1 MAGLN
6 GRIAFCLALVG
17 LGLSAQGARADC
29 NQPAPDAVTHVALTG
44 HPFSAIP
51 SADGCIIFVSLT
63 AAKDSHIAVLKRDN
77 GQITQLRD
85 IPAEGQLTG
94 MALSPDGRVLAAANG
109 AGVTLFDAAKLV
121 AGADKPA
128 MGYLNDRRGAGSI
141 YTAFTPDQHLLF
153 VSDERTQA
161 LTVYDFAGILAGRG
175 VKPVGEIR
183 TGDAPVGLAFSR
195 DGKRL
200 YSTSEVDSPSG
211 GCSENGGRSHGE
223 GVLMVID
230 VARAAADPAAAVL
243 SRISAGCSPV
253 RVALSPDGG
262 TAYVSA
268 RGANALMV
276 FDAAKIVDD
285 RDHALVA
292 KIAVGMSPVGV
303 VAAKDKVFV
312 TNSNR
317 FGGGADQSVSVLNAR
332 DLSAAQV
339 SIPAGAFPR
348 ELKLTADGNTLLV
361 TNFASGTLELVDL
374 ARLAQ
379 AAK

>member
-1 MAGLN
+1 MASLN
-6 GRIAFCLALVG
+6 CRIAYCLALAG
-17 LGLSAQGARADC
+17 LGLCAQGARADC
-29 NQPAPDAVTHVALTG
+29 NQPASDAVTHVALTG

-51 SADGCIIFVSLT
+51 TADGCTIFVSLT
-63 AAKDSHIAVLKRDN
+63 AAKDSHVVVLKRSN
-77 GQITQLRD
+77 GVVTQLRD

-94 MALSPDGRVLAAANG
+94 MALSPDGRILAAANG
-109 AGVTLFDAAKLV
+109 GGATLFDAAKLV

-128 MGYLNDRRGAGSI
+128 LGYLNDRPGAGSI
-141 YTAFTPDQHLLF
+141 YTAFTPDQYLLF
-153 VSDERTQA
+153 VSDERAQA

-183 TGDAPVGLAFSR
+183 TGDAPVGLAFSP

-200 YSTSEVDSPSG
+200 YSTSEVASPSG

-230 VARAAADPAAAVL
+230 VARAATDPSGAVQ
-243 SRISAGCSPV
+243 SRISVGCSPV

-262 TAYVSA
+262 TVYVSA
-268 RGANALMV
+268 RGENALRV
-276 FDAAKIVDD
+276 FDAAKLLDD
-285 RDHALVA
+285 RDHTLIA
-292 KIAVGMSPVGV
+292 KIAVGILPVGV
-303 VAAKDKVFV
+303 VAAKDRLFI

-317 FGGGADQSVSVLNAR
+317 FGGGANQSVSVLNAR
-332 DLSAAQV
+332 DLSAAQA
-339 SIPAGAFPR
+339 SIPAGGFPR